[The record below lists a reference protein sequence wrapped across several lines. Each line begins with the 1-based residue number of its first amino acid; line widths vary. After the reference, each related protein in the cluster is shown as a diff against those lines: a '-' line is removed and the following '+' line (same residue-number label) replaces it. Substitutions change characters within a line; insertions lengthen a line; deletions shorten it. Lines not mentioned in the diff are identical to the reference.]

1 MIRPVHQ
8 QRQRSTS
15 KPQANKHS
23 PTKRPNITT
32 EHLAKKQQR
41 AKETSKF
48 KIQETSGLSISKP
61 CAQNEGRHLDKD
73 ANKQRTPQEQ
83 TKQETTRPGETSKF
97 KNKETSVLSP
107 KKHNTNQQHQIK
119 TQTKTEPQITIAHT
133 WS

>member
-23 PTKRPNITT
+23 TTKRPNKTT

-41 AKETSKF
+41 ARETSKF
-48 KIQETSGLSISKP
+48 KIQDTSRLSVRKP
-61 CAQNEGRHLDKD
+61 YAQNKGQHLDRD
-73 ANKQRTPQEQ
+73 ANRQRLPQEK

-97 KNKETSVLSP
+97 KNKETSVLSS
-107 KKHNTNQQHQIK
+107 KKHDTKPQHPIK
-119 TQTKTEPQITIAHT
+119 TQTDTEPQ
-133 WS
+133 